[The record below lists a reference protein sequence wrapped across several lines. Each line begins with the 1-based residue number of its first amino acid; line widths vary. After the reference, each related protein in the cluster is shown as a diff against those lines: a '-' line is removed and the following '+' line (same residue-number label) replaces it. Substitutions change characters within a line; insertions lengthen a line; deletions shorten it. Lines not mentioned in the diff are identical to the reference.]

1 MVQLE
6 PNFTLVLKHLASCGA
21 VIPAEQQAALD
32 HSLPIKRIEAGL
44 KTLVLW
50 GRITAL
56 NGKDYLIAEGFNT
69 ATSKDGL
76 ATYETKYFYSQDGA
90 RWSDLQPVDPDT
102 AVRCARIKGQ
112 LSGDAAKNY
121 ELTEKDPNAPE
132 PVEGEEQEKEPEPLV
147 FQISELSVL
156 RYRVDSITAATSV
169 IPTDS
174 TIVNAASQVVP
185 NRLFAGCAYPEKLE
199 AYQHRTAAP
208 GSGATLA
215 QDLRGTWCVH
225 YDSFKGVAQVRSL
238 LWPGYFFYYAAN
250 ELTWG
255 ALYVGDGNRN
265 NDLIFML

>member
-6 PNFTLVLKHLASCGA
+6 PNFTLVLKHLASSGA

-32 HSLPIKRIEAGL
+32 HSIPIQRIESGL
-44 KTLVLW
+44 KSLVLW

-69 ATSKDGL
+69 ATSRDGTV
-76 ATYETKYFYSQDGA
+76 TYETKYFYSQDGA
-90 RWSDLQPVDPDT
+90 RWSDLQPVDAET
-102 AVRCARIKGQ
+102 AARCTRIKGQ

-121 ELTEKDPNAPE
+121 ELEEKDPNAPA
-132 PVEGEEQEKEPEPLV
+132 PAEGEEEPKPLV
-147 FQISELSVL
+147 FQIPELSVL

-174 TIVNAASQVVP
+174 AIVNAASQVVP

-199 AYQHRTAAP
+199 AYQHRTASP

-215 QDLRGTWCVH
+215 QDLRGAWCVH
-225 YDSFKGVAQVRSL
+225 YDAFKGVAQVRSL